1 MMYIAG
7 WLLSGLLAMFLCSND
22 IDKIA
27 EQLKDVAPPN
37 IRQLTLAV
45 VVALGPTLLVVEV
58 VSIVV
63 HTYKK
68 YR

>member
-7 WLLSGLLAMFLCSND
+7 WLLSGLLSMFLCSDD

-27 EQLKDVAPPN
+27 EQLKDIAPPN
-37 IRQLTLAV
+37 IRQITLAV
-45 VVALGPTLLVVEV
+45 VVALGPTFLVVEV
-58 VSIVV
+58 ASRV
-63 HTYKK
+63 HHTFRK